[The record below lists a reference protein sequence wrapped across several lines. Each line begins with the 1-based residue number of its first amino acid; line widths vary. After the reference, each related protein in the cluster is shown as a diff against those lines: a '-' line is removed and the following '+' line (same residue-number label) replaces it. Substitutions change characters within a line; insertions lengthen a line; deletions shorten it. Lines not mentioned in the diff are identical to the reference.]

1 MTTGL
6 SAASFEHL
14 QLGAGMF
21 LKDLNISAA
30 TSASALRTLLASAIA
45 SGVNVLGA
53 TRGGGTFQ
61 CTPKWRQ
68 LEADGLRSPVV
79 GGTVNDGWTVKLSGT
94 LLEIT
99 PANAAMLLNAP
110 LYADEGSRAV
120 LVPDPTPVPPASDDV
135 CWVGST
141 GSGMLA
147 IHLFSPISTG
157 GMVFRASRNGL
168 GEAAFT
174 LMAHKRSPADT
185 GLPCR
190 LLWMKEGSA

>member
-1 MTTGL
+1 MLDALHATTH
-6 SAASFEHL
+6 EHL
-14 QLGAGMF
+14 QLGEGV
-21 LKDLNISAA
+21 LLRGVDLDEVLLSGDP
-30 TSASALRTLLASAIA
+30 ASALAAAMEDSACLI
-45 SGVNVLGA
+45 GA
-53 TRGGGTFQ
+53 TKEGCVFRCVPAMLDMTQGRR
-61 CTPKWRQ
+61 TPAAGETLAGRW
-68 LEADGLRSPVV
+68 EV
-79 GGTVNDGWTVKLSGT
+79 TLSGT